1 MGLTTPCAEPH
12 GVDPAERTLMTAA
25 VTTTHRDIDLSAR
38 SFWAK
43 PPEERDRAFAV
54 LRRENPV
61 PWSRP
66 AESDLLPPELNT
78 KGFWSLTKYE
88 DIRMASRHPELFS
101 SAQGVT
107 MEDFAPEAVE
117 IAQSVIAMDAPRH
130 TQLRGITM
138 EAFKP
143 KNVRRLEG
151 WIRGHAHDLVSE
163 MAHLGEGD
171 FVQLVSVKLP
181 GRIFGSFFGLPEGE
195 LRDKAVNAAQR
206 LVGWTDPRIRG
217 EQSELE
223 LFMGGVMDLHAVAS
237 ELIPQRRANPGD
249 DLLTWMVQAEFDGN
263 KMTDD
268 ELRAFFVLM
277 GVAANDT
284 TRHASAHA
292 IAALSK
298 FEDQRALLVE
308 DVPGRIDSA
317 VEEVLRWGSP
327 LLNMCRTVTQDVT
340 VRGSE
345 LKAGDKVVLWYYS
358 GNRDEDVFADP
369 HSFDIMR
376 NPNPHI
382 AFGGGGPHYCLGA
395 ALARTMLKALLT
407 EVYTRIPDIS
417 APQPE
422 FTLANFI
429 NGINSLPATWT
440 PESR

>member
-1 MGLTTPCAEPH
+1 
-12 GVDPAERTLMTAA
+12 MTAP
-25 VTTTHRDIDLSAR
+25 TTAPTHKDIDLSAR
-38 SFWAK
+38 AFWAK
-43 PPEERDRAFAV
+43 SPEERDAAFAV
-54 LRRENPV
+54 LRAENPV

-78 KGFWSLTKYE
+78 RGFWSLTKQD
-88 DIRMASRHPELFS
+88 DIRMASRHPEIFS
-101 SAQGVT
+101 SAQGIT

-117 IAQSVIAMDAPRH
+117 IAQSFIAMDAPRH
-130 TQLRGITM
+130 TQLRGITT

-181 GRIFGSFFGLPEGE
+181 GRIFGSFFGLPDGE
-195 LRDKAVNAAQR
+195 LRDKAVTAAQR
-206 LVGWTDPRIRG
+206 LVGWTDPNIRG

-223 LFMGGVMDLHAVAS
+223 LFMGAVMDLHEVATV
-237 ELIPQRRANPGD
+237 LIPERRANPGD
-249 DLLTWMVQAEFDGN
+249 DLMTWMVQAEFDGK

-268 ELRAFFVLM
+268 ELKAFFVLM
-277 GVAANDT
+277 GVASNDT

-298 FEDQRALLVE
+298 FPDQRALLVE
-308 DVPGRIDSA
+308 DVEGRVGTA

-327 LLNMCRTVTQDVT
+327 LLHMRRTATQDIT

-345 LKAGDKVVLWYYS
+345 IKAGDKVVLWYYS
-358 GNRDEDVFADP
+358 GNRDEDVFEDP
-369 HSFDIMR
+369 HSFNILR

-382 AFGGGGPHYCLGA
+382 AFGGGGPHFCLGA

-417 APQPE
+417 APEPNYA
-422 FTLANFI
+422 LANFI
-429 NGINSLPATWT
+429 NGVNSLPATWT
-440 PESR
+440 PEKR